1 MARFRSRRPFSSRR
15 VALRPGF
22 RIASACASLALLL
35 LCFFAA
41 GSYTLLAPS
50 AYAEPAASPTPTDTP
65 APPTATPIPPPSLT
79 LVSPSS
85 GQGPVGARMTLS
97 GAHWTTSSVTIGVA
111 LAAADCGTPA
121 SWEQTIGLVTPKPS
135 GALDYSFTWPAAL
148 PPVGTP
154 YAICAL
160 ATGLAPASVT
170 YQVRSAL
177 PPTLSLSDA
186 VVAPGQSVAVNGVNF
201 IGAPSVD
208 VNLID
213 PTGAKRSLGKQAPA
227 ADGSFSFSYTPK
239 PADLGLVTVTATSPA
254 EGGALPALEASV
266 TVNVQSALV
275 PTATPRPTST
285 PPSAPTKTP
294 GSTVAPSQPT
304 LDLRAGM
311 VVALTLALLALAGS
325 AFVLYFR
332 LRGERQREEELAQ
345 RMRTRRLPVAAG
357 RIGDLESDTDPSM
370 LATGEHLTTRRFAVA
385 GDEDEDGYDGSEW
398 DEDEGPGPDWQPRPM
413 TGSFPIFSDESYPR
427 ASDNQDENTGQ
438 TGASTSTASGVAD
451 SGATVAAEPSSEGS
465 ASSSEDG

>member
-1 MARFRSRRPFSSRR
+1 MARFRSRRPFSTRSAAFR
-15 VALRPGF
+15 AGF
-22 RIASACASLALLL
+22 RIASVCASLTLLL
-35 LCFFAA
+35 LCLFIA
-41 GSYTLLAPS
+41 GPQTLLPPS

-85 GQGPVGARMTLS
+85 GQGPVGARMTLA
-97 GAHWTTSSVTIGVA
+97 GAHWTVSGVTIGVA
-111 LAAADCGTPA
+111 LAAADCDTPA
-121 SWEQTIGLVTPKPS
+121 SWEQTIGFVTPKPT

-148 PPVGTP
+148 PPVGAP
-154 YAICAL
+154 YTICAL

-186 VVAPGQSVAVNGVNF
+186 AVAPGQSVTVNGANF
-201 IGAPSVD
+201 IGATSID

-213 PTGAKRSLGKQAPA
+213 PAGARRALGKQTPA

-254 EGGALPALEASV
+254 EGGAVPALAASV
-266 TVNVQSALV
+266 TVNVQSALE
-275 PTATPRPTST
+275 PTTTPRPTVT
-285 PPSAPTKTP
+285 PLSAPTKTP
-294 GSTVAPSQPT
+294 GGTVAPSQPT

-311 VVALTLALLALAGS
+311 IVALTLALLALAGS
-325 AFVLYFR
+325 AIVLYFR
-332 LRGERQREEELAQ
+332 LRAERQREEDLAQ

-385 GDEDEDGYDGSEW
+385 GDEDGDGW

-413 TGSFPIFSDESYPR
+413 TGSMPIFGDESYPR
-427 ASDNQDENTGQ
+427 ASDSSDAEQ
-438 TGASTSTASGVAD
+438 SGVTD
-451 SGATVAAEPSSEGS
+451 VGATVAAEGP
-465 ASSSEDG
+465 SEDSDMLATDG

>member
-1 MARFRSRRPFSSRR
+1 MARFRSRRLFSTQGA
-15 VALRPGF
+15 AL
-22 RIASACASLALLL
+22 RIASACASLTLLL
-35 LCFFAA
+35 LCLFAA
-41 GSYTLLAPS
+41 DPHTHLAPN

-85 GQGPVGARMTLS
+85 GQGPVGARMTLA
-97 GAHWTTSSVTIGVA
+97 GAHWALSGVTLGVA
-111 LAAADCGTPA
+111 LAAADCDTPA
-121 SWEQTIGLVTPKPS
+121 SWEQTIGFVTPKPS

-186 VVAPGQSVAVNGVNF
+186 VVAPGQSVTVNGANF
-201 IGAPSVD
+201 IGSPSVD
-208 VNLID
+208 VNLIG
-213 PTGAKRSLGKQAPA
+213 PSGAKRALGKQTPA
-227 ADGSFSFSYTPK
+227 TDGSFSFSYTPK

-254 EGGALPALEASV
+254 EGGALPALAASV
-266 TVNVQSALV
+266 TVDVQSALA
-275 PTATPRPTST
+275 PTATPRPTFT
-285 PPSAPTKTP
+285 PISAPTKTP
-294 GSTVAPSQPT
+294 DGTVAPSQPT
-304 LDLRAGM
+304 LDLRAGL

-332 LRGERQREEELAQ
+332 MRAERQREEELAQ
-345 RMRTRRLPVAAG
+345 RMRTRKLPVAAG
-357 RIGDLESDTDPSM
+357 RIGDLDSDTDPSM

-385 GDEDEDGYDGSEW
+385 GDQGEDGYEGSEW

-427 ASDNQDENTGQ
+427 ASDDQDENVEQ
-438 TGASTSTASGVAD
+438 TDASASTASGVAD
-451 SGATVAAEPSSEGS
+451 SGATVAAEG
-465 ASSSEDG
+465 SSEDSDMLATDG